1 MSVGYAFGQK
11 LGAYL
16 KEQHRARCY
25 QSFANIL
32 KKNLAIAEPLEKF
45 IVAVLPVIIYNNA
58 FSTPKTYAI
67 VLTNGFYLDLSPTT
81 VNENPLRV
89 AAFNRNTIRALEIVQ
104 PNLWNKF
111 NIISCDE
118 YVNVTF
124 LTANKSEV
132 KLSLFSD
139 VPGEKTLT
147 MDGYETSRIYRFLN
161 ELKEKGQI
169 EAK

>member
-1 MSVGYAFGQK
+1 MSIGYALGQK

-25 QSFANIL
+25 QNFAAV
-32 KKNLAIAEPLEKF
+32 LAKSLSLAEPLEKF
-45 IVAVLPVIIYNNA
+45 VVAALPIIIYNNA

-67 VLTNGFYLDLSPTT
+67 ILTNGFYLDLNPTT
-81 VNENPLRV
+81 GSENPLRV
-89 AAFNRNTIRALEIVQ
+89 GVFNRNTIRNLELVQ

-111 NIISCDE
+111 SIMSCDE
-118 YVNVTF
+118 YVNATF
-124 LTANKSEV
+124 LTANKTEM

-139 VPGEKTLT
+139 VPGEKSLT
-147 MDGYETSRIYRFLN
+147 MDGYETSRIYRYLK

-169 EAK
+169 EPK